1 MHTFLLS
8 LPDSRQRR
16 LSALGQIQGSG
27 LSFELVDGVEAGKMR
42 IESLPIDPDAL
53 AWLKTGEVG
62 CYFGHLRILQRIV
75 DYGLRYACVLED
87 DFCFETDPDFGLT
100 EIGPHLP
107 RPFHY
112 VHLQRDLGLNPNY
125 GVVGTQDRFLR
136 VCETPYC
143 TTGYIVEHSL
153 ASYILEHHSVCR
165 MPIDHLYAELS
176 RRGLFYQS
184 IKPLIGI
191 QCGLPSDIQQ
201 TG

>member
-53 AWLKTGEVG
+53 DWLKTGEIG

-87 DFCFETDPDFGLT
+87 DFCFETDPDFGLA

-107 RPFHY
+107 KPFHY

-143 TTGYIVEHSL
+143 TTGYVIEHSL